1 MCLKFPMREC
11 LEDVSLNQFAVPSSY
26 FNKRD
31 HFPFLENQFLLSDFE
46 RYLLEVIVGL
56 LPPSPYHMPDA
67 HLEAIFYFLN
77 CKNLGLQLNLIDLW
91 ATYLAETFWSL
102 QNLSEFFVFRFEYL
116 LVKHSRFFVW
126 IVLRKNSHQLW
137 FPNRKFIAFR
147 EVSNLC
153 RGACWSDWFFYLQLL
168 FFWDCNFGRSI
179 TQIFFFVNN
188 LAAKE
193 LVLLQ

>member
-1 MCLKFPMREC
+1 MREC

-67 HLEAIFYFLN
+67 HLEAIFNFLN

-91 ATYLAETFWSL
+91 ATYLAETF
-102 QNLSEFFVFRFEYL
+102 
-116 LVKHSRFFVW
+116 
-126 IVLRKNSHQLW
+126 
-137 FPNRKFIAFR
+137 
-147 EVSNLC
+147 
-153 RGACWSDWFFYLQLL
+153 
-168 FFWDCNFGRSI
+168 
-179 TQIFFFVNN
+179 
-188 LAAKE
+188 
-193 LVLLQ
+193 